1 MEDVEIPKE
10 RYDSLVFVGIR
21 RNGTVE
27 FIKVY
32 GKNKEKAMEV
42 LEEFFFRRGLH
53 PADFVVIEQ
62 GKEDVSGRA
71 MISTRT
77 ERELSASL
85 AKLGLKLI
93 SNGVL
98 YTSGKDTIYQ
108 ITAVSKTL
116 LPEIKARGQEVDL
129 EEGSIKID
137 LSEVQGYPYIE
148 KLKLFELREDVLV
161 ENKASID
168 LEEFL
173 NNIIRGN
180 VKIPA
185 YIDLDHH
192 RILVYDG
199 IFHER
204 ISNLADYV
212 IVRIPVIYWD
222 AYSDDISDFELKE
235 IGKNLYTAPL
245 FLKASKGYLI
255 LNEPPIG
262 LVQKLLSIKRRGY
275 FRFKLEGKRYE
286 LPVDF
291 ILVVETR
298 DSSKYTDMNF
308 PILILLPEL
317 HASEIERLI
326 STKLG
331 VKPSI
336 PTVGSIPKELR
347 TVSAVEN
354 IVRLVE
360 KLKAKSPNKD
370 IDELID
376 DAIAMM
382 TGGI

>member
-21 RNGTVE
+21 RDGTVE

-32 GKNKEKAMEV
+32 GENKEKAMEV

-53 PADFVVIEQ
+53 PADFVVIDQ
-62 GKEDVSGRA
+62 GEENVSGKA
-71 MISTRT
+71 MIGTRT
-77 ERELSASL
+77 EKELSANL
-85 AKLGLKLI
+85 ARLGLKLI

-98 YTSGKDTIYQ
+98 YTSGRDVLYQ
-108 ITAVSKTL
+108 ITAVSKTI
-116 LPEIKARGQEVDL
+116 LPEISTIGQEVDL
-129 EEGSIKID
+129 GEGSIRID
-137 LSEVQGYPYIE
+137 LSEVQSYPYIE

-161 ENKASID
+161 ENKASVD

-173 NNIIRGN
+173 NIIIKGN
-180 VKIPA
+180 VKIPT
-185 YIDLDHH
+185 YMDFDHH
-192 RILVYDG
+192 RILIYDG

-204 ISNLADYV
+204 VSNLGDHV
-212 IVRIPVIYWD
+212 IVKVPVIYWD
-222 AYSDDISDFELKE
+222 AYSDDLSDFELRE
-235 IGKNLYTAPL
+235 IGRNMYSAPL
-245 FLKASKGYLI
+245 FLKANKGYLI

-286 LPVDF
+286 VPVDF
-291 ILVVETR
+291 ILIVETR
-298 DSSKYTDMNF
+298 DSSKYAEMNF
-308 PILILLPEL
+308 PILVLLPEL

-326 STKLG
+326 HTKLG

-347 TVSAVEN
+347 TLPAVNN
-354 IVRLVE
+354 IVRLVK